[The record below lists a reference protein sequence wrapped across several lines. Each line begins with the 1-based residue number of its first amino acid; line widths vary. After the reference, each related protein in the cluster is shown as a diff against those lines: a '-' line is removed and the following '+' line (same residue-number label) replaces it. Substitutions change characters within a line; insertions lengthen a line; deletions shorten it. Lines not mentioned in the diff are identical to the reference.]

1 MLGAGE
7 EGASVSF
14 SVPTSRTVL
23 HLHQVT
29 ESNSFGIKP
38 FVKVGRHA
46 SAARPPAAGCCSA
59 PPLSPLVR
67 GQVGVLG
74 CWATRDGA
82 AVPGA

>member
-46 SAARPPAAGCCSA
+46 SAARPPRSGMLQCT
-59 PPLSPLVR
+59 PFV
-67 GQVGVLG
+67 
-74 CWATRDGA
+74 T
-82 AVPGA
+82 PG